1 MAENRQI
8 EAPTDSQLEELT
20 LLRVRLS
27 QRAQARALLVLEAQ
41 QLLDCD
47 NFLTTLNQY
56 VLPPPLLEYVQE
68 ILEQRWALL
77 LDVLEQ
83 VRLQE
88 EQDQAML
95 GMWED

>member
-1 MAENRQI
+1 MLPPQPQFKQKSDEPEMAENRKI

-27 QRAQARALLVLEAQ
+27 QRAQARALL
-41 QLLDCD
+41 
-47 NFLTTLNQY
+47 
-56 VLPPPLLEYVQE
+56 
-68 ILEQRWALL
+68 RWALL